1 MSLFN
6 QTYYKVGIVF
16 SLVWRA
22 KPNSLVVCN
31 LLIPIKILIQTFHQ
45 RSQCIRLIYVCTKS
59 SDQSDYRN
67 TCIMGWPKWLYNV
80 FGPISHLWTL
90 WIIIPFVLDSRRA
103 FFFLVLSSVK
113 QKKIKVELYWRLNL
127 TCSQAYTEQWRC
139 YPSPLPP
146 VIIFWQQQ
154 AGSVAVVGGGCC
166 SGCRTGAPWCSAVI
180 VRWPWGETWVHTEQ
194 SASMQ

>member
-1 MSLFN
+1 MHTFN
-6 QTYYKVGIVF
+6 
-16 SLVWRA
+16 
-22 KPNSLVVCN
+22 
-31 LLIPIKILIQTFHQ
+31 
-45 RSQCIRLIYVCTKS
+45 IRLHKVQWPIRLQKHMHYGMAQVTLQCVWSNITSVDTMNNNTVCVGLKA
-59 SDQSDYRN
+59 
-67 TCIMGWPKWLYNV
+67 CI
-80 FGPISHLWTL
+80 
-90 WIIIPFVLDSRRA
+90 
-103 FFFLVLSSVK
+103 FFFGVIISK
-113 QKKIKVELYWRLNL
+113 TKKIKVELYWCLNL